1 MWKAIDKF
9 GIFFSNFFTALKF
22 SAYDYDVVLQR
33 TKTTKQRII
42 IWISIFTVIV
52 GSIFGFLF
60 ILNHYIRTII
70 NGRFSK

>member
-42 IWISIFTVIV
+42 IWVSIFILIV

-70 NGRFSK
+70 NSRFSK

>member
-9 GIFFSNFFTALKF
+9 GIFFSNIFTALKF
-22 SAYDYDVVLQR
+22 AAYDYDVVLQR

-42 IWISIFTVIV
+42 IWLSILVLMA
-52 GSIFGFLF
+52 GSIYGLLF
-60 ILNHYIRTII
+60 ILDHYIRTIV